1 MDRKY
6 GESVS
11 KECAFLYLQRIMSLS
26 ELKMLTRP
34 TQVVT
39 KINLFR
45 LFRLFRFVLTLLQS
59 ISWSQVA
66 VIFAIKDF
74 SVRAVTLAR

>member
-1 MDRKY
+1 
-6 GESVS
+6 
-11 KECAFLYLQRIMSLS
+11 
-26 ELKMLTRP
+26 MLTRP

-66 VIFAIKDF
+66 VIFAIKGF